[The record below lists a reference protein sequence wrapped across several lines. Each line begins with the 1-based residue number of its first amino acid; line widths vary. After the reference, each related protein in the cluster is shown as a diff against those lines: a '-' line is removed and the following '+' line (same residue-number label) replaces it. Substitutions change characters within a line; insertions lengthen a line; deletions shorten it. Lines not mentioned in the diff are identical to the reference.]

1 MLFFKKNLQAISVN
15 EETIIEIIATKSNYY
30 LYQMEQRYQKMHGKK
45 IENDIGR
52 FKVVFMMAIYNI
64 LCGKRSENINVDIKE
79 CTDKVKILYNAGE
92 KKIGTDEKVFTEIL
106 VKSSFEEIKMINNI
120 YIQKYNHDLVKA
132 IEKEFSGKLRKL
144 LKAIVR
150 YSVDPA
156 EYYARIVNHA
166 VKGLG
171 SNNSLLIRTLV
182 TRHEID
188 MPQIREAYKR
198 LFNKDMIKDIED
210 DTSGDY
216 RKLLVKLASH

>member
-1 MLFFKKNLQAISVN
+1 MD
-15 EETIIEIIATKSNYY
+15 
-30 LYQMEQRYQKMHGKK
+30 QRYQKMHGKK

-52 FKVVFMMAIYNI
+52 FKVDFMMAIYNI

-92 KKIGTDEKVFTEIL
+92 KK
-106 VKSSFEEIKMINNI
+106 MINNI
-120 YIQKYNHDLVKA
+120 YIQKYNHDLVKT

-171 SNNSLLIRTLV
+171 TNNSLLIRTLV

-188 MPQIREAYKR
+188 MTQIREAYKR

-216 RKLLVKLASH
+216 RKLLVKLASR

>member
-1 MLFFKKNLQAISVN
+1 M
-15 EETIIEIIATKSNYY
+15 
-30 LYQMEQRYQKMHGKK
+30 
-45 IENDIGR
+45 
-52 FKVVFMMAIYNI
+52 
-64 LCGKRSENINVDIKE
+64 
-79 CTDKVKILYNAGE
+79 
-92 KKIGTDEKVFTEIL
+92 
-106 VKSSFEEIKMINNI
+106 KSSFEEIKMINNI
-120 YIQKYNHDLVKA
+120 YIQKYNHDLVKT

-171 SNNSLLIRTLV
+171 TNNSLLIRTLV

-216 RKLLVKLASH
+216 RKLLVELASHWF